1 MFISFELIAENAR
14 MFEEGIGALGAYCK
28 GRKWALFTPRPKLHM
43 QQEIMNLWRT
53 CFTCMDATS
62 IDAWECILVRMWMQD
77 QVDAGA
83 EFVLSP
89 HCHEPSMKT
98 WACMTSIV
106 LASICICPVVEDMH
120 AWSTSH
126 KACIMHTC
134 AAHKACMAMQMH
146 TWHAWHAWLAG

>member
-1 MFISFELIAENAR
+1 MFKHIFR
-14 MFEEGIGALGAYCK
+14 AYCWK
-28 GRKWALFTPRPKLHM
+28 CTHVWGRDWSSWCLPQRKWALFTPRPKLHM

-134 AAHKACMAMQMH
+134 AAHKACMAMQVH